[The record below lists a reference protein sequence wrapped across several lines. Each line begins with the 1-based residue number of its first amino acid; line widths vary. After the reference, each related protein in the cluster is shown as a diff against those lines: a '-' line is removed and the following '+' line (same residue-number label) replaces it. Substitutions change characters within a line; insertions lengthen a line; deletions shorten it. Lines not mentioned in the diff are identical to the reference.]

1 MKAHLGSLG
10 SASAQG
16 VAVPKAFAVVVS
28 VPFCRSNPRHLR
40 PTLFPMQ
47 FAVSLRLGPTMPSV
61 SFEHVTKRF
70 GEATVVEDF
79 TLEVADGEL
88 LVLVGGSG
96 SGKSTIL
103 RMLAGLETV
112 TTGTIRID
120 GRDVTALPPRER
132 DVAMVFQDYGLYP
145 HMTVRENLSLG
156 LRLKKVPRPEI
167 DRRIAWAGGI
177 LGLEPLLDRKPK
189 QLSGGQRQRVA
200 MGRAM
205 VREPKVFLF
214 DEPLSNLDAGL
225 RAQMRIEIGGL
236 QRRLNTT
243 TVYVTHDQVEA
254 MTLGDRIVVLADSRI
269 QQIGRPIDIYR
280 APANR
285 FVAGFIG
292 TPRMNFLEGRM
303 DRDGDALVFTTEG
316 ARVRLPRGRLPPTER
331 TTLGVR
337 PEDLLLDDSARAG
350 DTLVGRVVLVERLG
364 GTSHVH
370 VDAGPHRLMAAVSN
384 ESLPDVGDDITL
396 HIRTERVHLFGAD
409 GRSLL

>member
-1 MKAHLGSLG
+1 
-10 SASAQG
+10 
-16 VAVPKAFAVVVS
+16 
-28 VPFCRSNPRHLR
+28 
-40 PTLFPMQ
+40 
-47 FAVSLRLGPTMPSV
+47 MPSV
-61 SFEHVTKRF
+61 TFEHVTKRF
-70 GEATVVEDF
+70 GDATIVEDF
-79 TLEVADGEL
+79 TLDVADGEL

-112 TTGTIRID
+112 TSGTIRID
-120 GRDVTALPPRER
+120 GRDVTALPPRDR

-167 DRRIAWAGGI
+167 DRRIAWAAGI
-177 LGLEPLLDRKPK
+177 LGLEPLLERKPK

-225 RAQMRIEIGGL
+225 RAQMRIEIGSL
-236 QRRLNTT
+236 QRRLKTT
-243 TVYVTHDQVEA
+243 TVYVTHDQIEA

-292 TPRMNFLEGRM
+292 TPRMNFIEGRVQQEN
-303 DRDGDALVFTTEG
+303 GGLVFLSDG
-316 ARVRLPRGRLPPTER
+316 ARVPLPRDRPAPTPAGQAA
-331 TTLGVR
+331 TLGVR
-337 PEDLLLDDSARAG
+337 PEDLLIDADSRGG
-350 DTLVGRVVLVERLG
+350 DTLAGRVVLVERLG
-364 GTSHVH
+364 GTTHVH
-370 VDAGPHRLMAAVSN
+370 FDAGAHRLMAVVSN
-384 ESLPDVGDDITL
+384 ETVPEVGENINV
-396 HIRTERVHLFGAD
+396 RVRGERLHLFGAD
-409 GRSLL
+409 GRSHH

>member
-1 MKAHLGSLG
+1 
-10 SASAQG
+10 
-16 VAVPKAFAVVVS
+16 
-28 VPFCRSNPRHLR
+28 
-40 PTLFPMQ
+40 
-47 FAVSLRLGPTMPSV
+47 MPSV

-70 GEATVVEDF
+70 GETTVVEDF
-79 TLEVADGEL
+79 TLDVADGEL

-103 RMLAGLETV
+103 RMLAGLESV
-112 TTGTIRID
+112 SSGTIRID
-120 GRDVTALPPRER
+120 ARDVTVVPPRDR

-156 LRLKKVPRPEI
+156 LRLKKVARQEI

-225 RAQMRIEIGGL
+225 RAQMRIEIGSL
-236 QRRLNTT
+236 QRRLKTT

-254 MTLGDRIVVLADSRI
+254 MTLGDRIVVLADGHI

-292 TPRMNFLEGRM
+292 TPRMNFVEGRVERAGNQLLFVT
-303 DRDGDALVFTTEG
+303 DG
-316 ARVRLPRGRLPPTER
+316 ARIELPPDRATPAAAER
-331 TTLGVR
+331 ITLGMR
-337 PEDLLLDDSARAG
+337 PEDLVVDSG
-350 DTLVGRVVLVERLG
+350 GLQDNTLTGRVVLVERLG
-364 GTSHVH
+364 GTTHVH
-370 VDAGPHRLMAAVSN
+370 FDAGPHRLMAVVGN
-384 ESLPDVGDDITL
+384 ESVPEVGEDIRVRARAERL
-396 HIRTERVHLFGAD
+396 HVFGTD
-409 GRSLL
+409 GRSYR

>member
-1 MKAHLGSLG
+1 
-10 SASAQG
+10 
-16 VAVPKAFAVVVS
+16 
-28 VPFCRSNPRHLR
+28 
-40 PTLFPMQ
+40 
-47 FAVSLRLGPTMPSV
+47 MPSV
-61 SFEHVTKRF
+61 TFEHVTKRF
-70 GEATVVEDF
+70 GDATIVEDF
-79 TLEVADGEL
+79 TLDVADGEL

-112 TTGTIRID
+112 TSGTIRID
-120 GRDVTALPPRER
+120 GRDVTALPPRDR

-167 DRRIAWAGGI
+167 DRRIAWAAGI

-225 RAQMRIEIGGL
+225 RAQMRIEIGSL

-243 TVYVTHDQVEA
+243 TVYVTHDQIEA

-292 TPRMNFLEGRM
+292 TPRMNFIEGRVQQEN
-303 DRDGDALVFTTEG
+303 GGFVFLSDG
-316 ARVRLPRGRLPPTER
+316 ARVTLPRDRPAPTPAGQPA
-331 TTLGVR
+331 TLGVR
-337 PEDLLLDDSARAG
+337 PEDLLIDSDSRGG
-350 DTLVGRVVLVERLG
+350 DTLAGRVVLVERLG
-364 GTSHVH
+364 GTTHVH
-370 VDAGPHRLMAAVSN
+370 FDAGAHRLMAVVSN
-384 ESLPDVGDDITL
+384 ETVPDVGESINV
-396 HIRTERVHLFGAD
+396 RVRGERIHLFGAD
-409 GRSLL
+409 GRSHH